1 MSSFDAIINANLV
14 GQRALISK
22 VLHSSEMFDA
32 NALEIKGRMIRF
44 NQHWVADFASCNYLG
59 FDLNKEIIESVEPA
73 LHKWGVHP
81 SWCRLVASPSL
92 YSQAEEKFADLIGA
106 EDTLILP
113 TVTLISIGV
122 VPALMGKDG
131 VMFLDKSAHMTMYEA
146 AKMARDSGSKLISF
160 NHNDFEALES
170 GLREHKNNPK
180 KLIMVDGT
188 YSMTGNYIHVPQ
200 IVELAKKYNAIV
212 YIDDAHGFG
221 VVGENPDENLPYGY
235 KGNGVV
241 RHYDY
246 DYDNVLYVGGLSK
259 AYSSLAAFIS
269 CDKKMK
275 SYIKAYATP
284 YDLSGPCPTA
294 SLQTIL
300 TGLIVNEKHGDAFRK
315 KLYQMTKQAVDGL
328 RELGFYIDNN
338 TYYPIVSVWLGDTDH
353 LIKAS
358 KILWDNQILVTLAP
372 YPMVK
377 KGDETLRI
385 TITAANTDAEI
396 LMLLQAFQKVKN
408 YLLENNASLQ
418 PSNEVNLSL

>member
-1 MSSFDAIINANLV
+1 MSSFDKIIDANLI

-22 VLHSSEMFDA
+22 VLHSSQMFDA
-32 NALEIKGRMIRF
+32 DALEIKGRMIRF
-44 NQHWVADFASCNYLG
+44 GDNWVADFASCNYLG
-59 FDLNKEIIESVEPA
+59 FDLNEEIIASVEPA
-73 LHKWGVHP
+73 LRKWGVHP
-81 SWCRLVASPSL
+81 SWCRLVASPNL
-92 YSQAEEKFADLIGA
+92 YTQAEEQFSELIGS
-106 EDTLILP
+106 EDVLILP

-122 VPALMGKDG
+122 VPALMGQDG

-160 NHNDFEALES
+160 NHNDYDVLEE
-170 GLREHKNNPK
+170 GLKQHRDNPK
-180 KLIMVDGT
+180 KLIMVDGA
-188 YSMTGNYIHVPQ
+188 YSMTGNYIHVPT

-241 RHYDY
+241 RHFDY
-246 DYDNVLYVGGLSK
+246 DYDNILYVGGLSK

-294 SLQTIL
+294 SLQSIL
-300 TGLIVNEKHGDAFRK
+300 TGLVVNEKHGDVFRK
-315 KLYQMTKQAVDGL
+315 KLYHLSKQAIDGL
-328 RELGFYIDNN
+328 REMGFYMDNN
-338 TYYPIVSVWLGDTDH
+338 TYYPIISVWIGDTDY
-353 LIKAS
+353 LIQTA

-377 KGDETLRI
+377 KGQETLRI
-385 TITAANTDAEI
+385 TITAANTEHEI
-396 LMLLQAFQKVKN
+396 QILLQAFQKVKH
-408 YLLENNASLQ
+408 YLLEMQAPLQ
-418 PSNEVNLSL
+418 PGLVP